1 MTAQD
6 PSSQVSQRLQTVLLL
21 IMIFGA
27 VLALKLFYWQ
37 ILRGP
42 EMQER
47 AADQTASTV
56 PVYAKRGDIVTND
69 NVLLAKDVFR
79 YNVYVNV
86 PFVKQPEKLAA
97 DLAEILQ
104 KPRDSLLANFKMNP
118 KDRVSVAYLE
128 SLETAQKITKYKA
141 EQGLLNVELEIR
153 PVRVYPNGSFAAA
166 VVGYINGNRAASG
179 GVELFMSSVL
189 SGTNGSLVGRKNA
202 LSDFMPHLAF
212 ENNPA
217 IDGAKVTL
225 TIDSGMQRII
235 EQELQKAI
243 RESRAESGSIIVM
256 DPKTGAILALAVWPA
271 ADLNRFFEEVN
282 QGKYGNQTVSALY
295 EPGSVFKI
303 VTYAAGLDAGVIT
316 PSTCF
321 QDEGKLIIPGA
332 EVYNANRVVG
342 GNVCLVEALRQS
354 LNVVAAK
361 VALMLGTPRFYSY
374 AAAFGFGSPTRVELG
389 GELAGSVKRPG
400 DGIWRD
406 GLYAYNAFGQGLE
419 ATPMQTIAAVAAVAN
434 GGKLM
439 RPYIVKS
446 VQRATDAGPVEV
458 KPEVVRQVIRPETAK
473 ILTQVLADSI
483 MKESSNLAIVPGYA
497 VAGKTGTSQIMV
509 AGEYDP
515 KQTIASFAGYLPAD
529 DPKLVIL
536 VKLDK
541 PQSSIWGSHVAS
553 PVFAS
558 VAKQLVIQ
566 AGIAPD
572 AIRLANK

>member
-1 MTAQD
+1 MTAED
-6 PSSQVSQRLQTVLLL
+6 SSSQVSQRLRTVLLL
-21 IMIFGA
+21 ILIFGA

-118 KDRVSVAYLE
+118 KERVSVAYLE
-128 SLETAQKITKYKA
+128 PLETAQKINKYKA

-179 GVELFMSSVL
+179 GVELFMTSVL
-189 SGTNGSLVGRKNA
+189 SGTNGSLIGRKNA

-212 ENNPA
+212 ENYPA

-235 EQELQKAI
+235 EQELEKAI

-271 ADLNRFFEEVN
+271 ADLNRFFEEMN
-282 QGKYGNQTVSALY
+282 QGKYGNQTVNALY
-295 EPGSVFKI
+295 QPGSVFKI
-303 VTYAAGLDAGVIT
+303 ITYAAGLDAGVIT

-332 EVYNANRVVG
+332 VVENANRVVA

-354 LNVVAAK
+354 LNVEAAK

-374 AAAFGFGSPTRVELG
+374 TAAFGFGSPTRVELG

-406 GLYAYNAFGQGLE
+406 GLHVYNAFGQGFD
-419 ATPMQTIAAVAAVAN
+419 ATPDANHRGGCRGCEWRQVDATVHRQVNPTRNRCRTGRGQAGSCAPSDSPGDGQNHDPALGGFDYEGIVEPRDCVGLCGGWQNRHVAN
-434 GGKLM
+434 YGGG
-439 RPYIVKS
+439 RV
-446 VQRATDAGPVEV
+446 
-458 KPEVVRQVIRPETAK
+458 RPEANDCFVCR
-473 ILTQVLADSI
+473 L
-483 MKESSNLAIVPGYA
+483 
-497 VAGKTGTSQIMV
+497 
-509 AGEYDP
+509 
-515 KQTIASFAGYLPAD
+515 FAGGRS
-529 DPKLVIL
+529 
-536 VKLDK
+536 
-541 PQSSIWGSHVAS
+541 QTSHLGKA
-553 PVFAS
+553 
-558 VAKQLVIQ
+558 
-566 AGIAPD
+566 
-572 AIRLANK
+572 R